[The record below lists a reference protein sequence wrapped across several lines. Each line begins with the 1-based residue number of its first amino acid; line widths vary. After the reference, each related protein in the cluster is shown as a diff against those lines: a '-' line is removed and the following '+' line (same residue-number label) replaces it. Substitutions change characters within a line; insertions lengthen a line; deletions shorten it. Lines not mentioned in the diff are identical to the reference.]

1 MTNLTKND
9 ILLRYEELN
18 GFDYKL
24 RITESVVA
32 AYIQVTTSASEQF
45 AMKQA
50 LEMRDPMLGWAMV
63 MDQDE
68 RFYEWCKRVFKKD
81 AIAAYNDRK
90 KTFVVFF
97 VDEGK
102 LKAAEF
108 KRVKAAFDYYDH
120 LAKEKL
126 PCAVYVRNMGR
137 LHENPIRQKNKP
149 EEIRRKVH
157 AMIHNG
163 LDNQS
168 AAGKCRLNR
177 GVASCQECLRYE
189 TCRTRREN

>member
-1 MTNLTKND
+1 MTSLTKND

-32 AYIQVTTSASEQF
+32 SYIQVTTSASEQF

-97 VDEGK
+97 MSGISGT
-102 LKAAEF
+102 
-108 KRVKAAFDYYDH
+108 DH
-120 LAKEKL
+120 SSHHMPPACPL
-126 PCAVYVRNMGR
+126 CARSCISLNTSPRHV
-137 LHENPIRQKNKP
+137 
-149 EEIRRKVH
+149 
-157 AMIHNG
+157 G
-163 LDNQS
+163 L
-168 AAGKCRLNR
+168 G
-177 GVASCQECLRYE
+177 GVP
-189 TCRTRREN
+189 T